1 MGCAHSRVL
10 PPASDAKRRAPKTQ
24 DSRSSIPASQPDT
37 EANSNLYPLHAM
49 RMADFL
55 ALTCLEPHNAL
66 VAKGL
71 VVALDFKG
79 EHAGVRLNFISHQW
93 LGYAEAD
100 PECAHLHTMQTLFRR
115 VIAGESIFRSEEDWN
130 AYSRGF
136 TAENARSASTKH
148 ASASDKGSF
157 GEEESVMRSESNF
170 LASIADG
177 WVWMDYISI
186 PQTIGCESEE
196 ETLRVLADQQRA
208 IEAIP
213 QYVQHAQNFW
223 ICAPSN
229 ARHCDTGIECNYETW
244 LARGWCRMEEAVL
257 NLIRLGDGRP
267 LLVTQPLGEPPRV
280 KTLDKIDRAWNMT
293 QRHSAVL
300 TGAFSCCRLHHQV
313 TSHDGSVTSI
323 PCDKE
328 KLKSVL
334 CSLFERQ
341 LDKVRAALPA
351 ERAESGGLAFEKRV
365 GASMKG
371 SVQAFWNLWTF
382 VTLKP
387 TILADEAEEPDFVA
401 RGWSPPFE
409 QLTRADYVAYCH
421 DGLGPPGSSRQGGY
435 DSEPTADLEMM
446 SWNAAMMGH
455 LPMLRYC
462 IEREGAD
469 PTFKNAFG
477 MSQLMMS
484 GRFGHASCLRYLCER
499 LVQTGHPQE
508 IDYTSAGLGLSALGD
523 AAKCGHAK
531 CIQVLLHFRA
541 AVDPRRKNGKT
552 PLHEAAA
559 AGYAECVRLL
569 VDAGADTGA
578 VDDDG
583 KTPRDL
589 AAESM
594 PVRRTVLEILAA
606 GEKRETRQEGEAA
619 PARDLAADG

>member
-1 MGCAHSRVL
+1 ML

-244 LARGWCRMEEAVL
+244 LARGWCRMEEAAAQPHPPWRWATVA
-257 NLIRLGDGRP
+257 GD
-267 LLVTQPLGEPPRV
+267 TA
-280 KTLDKIDRAWNMT
+280 AW
-293 QRHSAVL
+293 R
-300 TGAFSCCRLHHQV
+300 
-313 TSHDGSVTSI
+313 
-323 PCDKE
+323 
-328 KLKSVL
+328 
-334 CSLFERQ
+334 
-341 LDKVRAALPA
+341 
-351 ERAESGGLAFEKRV
+351 
-365 GASMKG
+365 
-371 SVQAFWNLWTF
+371 
-382 VTLKP
+382 
-387 TILADEAEEPDFVA
+387 
-401 RGWSPPFE
+401 
-409 QLTRADYVAYCH
+409 
-421 DGLGPPGSSRQGGY
+421 
-435 DSEPTADLEMM
+435 
-446 SWNAAMMGH
+446 
-455 LPMLRYC
+455 
-462 IEREGAD
+462 
-469 PTFKNAFG
+469 
-477 MSQLMMS
+477 
-484 GRFGHASCLRYLCER
+484 
-499 LVQTGHPQE
+499 
-508 IDYTSAGLGLSALGD
+508 TSARQD
-523 AAKCGHAK
+523 A
-531 CIQVLLHFRA
+531 
-541 AVDPRRKNGKT
+541 
-552 PLHEAAA
+552 
-559 AGYAECVRLL
+559 
-569 VDAGADTGA
+569 
-578 VDDDG
+578 
-583 KTPRDL
+583 
-589 AAESM
+589 
-594 PVRRTVLEILAA
+594 
-606 GEKRETRQEGEAA
+606 
-619 PARDLAADG
+619 

>member
-1 MGCAHSRVL
+1 MGCAHSKVL
-10 PPASDAKRRAPKTQ
+10 PPAGDAKRPAPKTQ
-24 DSRSSIPASQPDT
+24 DSRSSIPASQLDT
-37 EANSNLYPLHAM
+37 DAKSNLYPLHAM

-196 ETLRVLADQQRA
+196 ETLRVLDDQQRA